1 MIIIIMI
8 ACCCVGALGP
18 KAELILVC
26 AAKLGIHE
34 EKAEVV
40 RHPYIQRRRLK
51 RRQGGAAIDGPQRQ
65 RPLASGTLAH
75 VDRCRFELMHEQRL
89 PCALTNAPK
98 PGDKTTMRYGLPAS
112 WWPGPATS

>member
-34 EKAEVV
+34 EKV
-40 RHPYIQRRRLK
+40 
-51 RRQGGAAIDGPQRQ
+51 
-65 RPLASGTLAH
+65 
-75 VDRCRFELMHEQRL
+75 
-89 PCALTNAPK
+89 K
-98 PGDKTTMRYGLPAS
+98 PME
-112 WWPGPATS
+112 

>member
-34 EKAEVV
+34 EKVKVFVIIVISRRIHEMREKKERFIRLLDLGKIVERM
-40 RHPYIQRRRLK
+40 RHT
-51 RRQGGAAIDGPQRQ
+51 AADN
-65 RPLASGTLAH
+65 
-75 VDRCRFELMHEQRL
+75 E
-89 PCALTNAPK
+89 
-98 PGDKTTMRYGLPAS
+98 
-112 WWPGPATS
+112 W

>member
-34 EKAEVV
+34 EKVNRVAC
-40 RHPYIQRRRLK
+40 K
-51 RRQGGAAIDGPQRQ
+51 F
-65 RPLASGTLAH
+65 
-75 VDRCRFELMHEQRL
+75 FELR
-89 PCALTNAPK
+89 
-98 PGDKTTMRYGLPAS
+98 PAS
-112 WWPGPATS
+112 

>member
-34 EKAEVV
+34 EKVFVISRRSHEMREKKERFIRLLDLGKIVARM
-40 RHPYIQRRRLK
+40 RHT
-51 RRQGGAAIDGPQRQ
+51 AADN
-65 RPLASGTLAH
+65 
-75 VDRCRFELMHEQRL
+75 E
-89 PCALTNAPK
+89 
-98 PGDKTTMRYGLPAS
+98 
-112 WWPGPATS
+112 W